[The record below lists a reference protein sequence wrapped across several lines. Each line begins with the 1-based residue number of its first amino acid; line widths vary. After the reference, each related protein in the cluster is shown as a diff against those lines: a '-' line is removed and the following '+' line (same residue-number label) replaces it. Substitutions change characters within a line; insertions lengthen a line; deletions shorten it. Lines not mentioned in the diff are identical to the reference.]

1 MLLDMIDWLIDN
13 ATAMTEMNSFKKDVG
28 DSCGDGCERAGG
40 YRRAGE

>member
-1 MLLDMIDWLIDN
+1 MVLDRIDWLTEN
-13 ATAMTEMNSFKKDVG
+13 STAIAEMHNFRKEVG